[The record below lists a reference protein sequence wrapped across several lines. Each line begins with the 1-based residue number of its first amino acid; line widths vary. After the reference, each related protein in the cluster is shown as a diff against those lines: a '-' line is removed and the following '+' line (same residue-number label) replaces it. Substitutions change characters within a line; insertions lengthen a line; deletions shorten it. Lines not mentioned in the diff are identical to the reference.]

1 MDFYDGGRCVS
12 DDGAKIYVA
21 INNSSNMS
29 YKLAPAHTVTVNAGS
44 WAALDPETGNIIWQ
58 IPATGQDPTN
68 PKLGAGAEGQVSAAA
83 GVVRVS
89 LSDWTIAMPSN

>member
-1 MDFYDGGRCVS
+1 
-12 DDGAKIYVA
+12 
-21 INNSSNMS
+21 MS

-89 LSDWTIAMPSN
+89 LSDWTIPMPSN